1 MSSSNRNDESQKA
14 KFEEALKKISELEI
28 DLNVSQSELAN
39 TKAKYD
45 AIKKKSDEQQSTM
58 EKVN

>member
-28 DLNVSQSELAN
+28 DLNVS
-39 TKAKYD
+39 
-45 AIKKKSDEQQSTM
+45 
-58 EKVN
+58 